1 MIYPGSV
8 PASSPDLGVASVT
21 SGQPPPAPTGQQGMM
36 LAEGLGL
43 ASLGGQAA
51 AYSAHNGHSL
61 EKSVRIVYHWKM
73 SPLCP
78 LHPVCECKYFVF
90 FSQPFDKIHPLMSRR
105 WSSQRQFVTDC
116 PV

>member
-1 MIYPGSV
+1 MIYPGSA

-21 SGQPPPAPTGQQGMM
+21 SGQPPPAPGGQQGMM

-61 EKSVRIVYHWKM
+61 EKSVRILFVSLENVPKASLPP
-73 SPLCP
+73 SPS
-78 LHPVCECKYFVF
+78 VWV
-90 FSQPFDKIHPLMSRR
+90 
-105 WSSQRQFVTDC
+105 
-116 PV
+116 

>member
-1 MIYPGSV
+1 MIYPGSA

-21 SGQPPPAPTGQQGMM
+21 SGHQPPPAPGGQQGMM

-61 EKSVRIVYHWKM
+61 EKSVRILFVSLENVPKASLPP
-73 SPLCP
+73 SPS
-78 LHPVCECKYFVF
+78 V
-90 FSQPFDKIHPLMSRR
+90 
-105 WSSQRQFVTDC
+105 
-116 PV
+116 

>member
-1 MIYPGSV
+1 MIYPGSA

-21 SGQPPPAPTGQQGMM
+21 SGQPPPAPGPQQGMM

-61 EKSVRIVYHWKM
+61 EKSVRNFFWRFRILLERGLRA
-73 SPLCP
+73 SLCP
-78 LHPVCECKYFVF
+78 LP
-90 FSQPFDKIHPLMSRR
+90 
-105 WSSQRQFVTDC
+105 
-116 PV
+116 